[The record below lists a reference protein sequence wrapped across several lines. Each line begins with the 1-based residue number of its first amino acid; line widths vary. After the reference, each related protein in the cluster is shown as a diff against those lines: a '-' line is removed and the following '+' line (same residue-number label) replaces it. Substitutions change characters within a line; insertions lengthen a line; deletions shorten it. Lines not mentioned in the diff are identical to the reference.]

1 MISLKKRTDSIR
13 ITFVFYFSHITS
25 RNCRGMNLFF
35 DIVQLLFPLCY
46 ASIFQDMVVYK
57 LNSSGRKPRIITSHQ
72 TESCK
77 AIGQEFFLLMLT
89 EPIKCWWLLWAN
101 YIVWFEIGEHIFWTT
116 IYFKCPLNWYPRL
129 AFAKLSRLVMSKG
142 RLYI

>member
-1 MISLKKRTDSIR
+1 MISLKKRTDSIKV
-13 ITFVFYFSHITS
+13 TFIVYFSHISS

-35 DIVQLLFPLCY
+35 DIVQLLFVLCY
-46 ASIFQDMVVYK
+46 ASIFQDMGAYK
-57 LNSSGRKPRIITSHQ
+57 LNSSGRKPCIITSHQ

-101 YIVWFEIGEHIFWTT
+101 YIVWFEIGEHIFSTT
-116 IYFKCPLNWYPRL
+116 ICFKCPLNWYPRL
-129 AFAKLSRLVMSKG
+129 PFAKLSRLVMSKG
-142 RLYI
+142 RL